1 MFFRLLLF
9 IVTIPFT
16 LSFDLT
22 QEKNGDVS
30 LFKKLKNANSA
41 DKFIVN
47 GNELVTGFLE
57 SNDSDDK
64 RALRIL
70 AMSLGYGY
78 EALVNGV
85 SACKDNDASTCLKLC
100 SSGVNA
106 ASCYCGESATVCSA
120 GQTCTISSSSCS

>member
-1 MFFRLLLF
+1 MFLKLLLF

-22 QEKNGDVS
+22 QEPNGDVH
-30 LFKKLKNANSA
+30 LFKLGNANAA

-47 GNELVTGFLE
+47 GNELVTGYLE
-57 SNDSDDK
+57 STDSDDK

-70 AMSLGYGY
+70 AMSLGYDFT
-78 EALVNGV
+78 ALANGV
-85 SACKDNDASTCLKLC
+85 SACKNNDASTCLKLC

>member
-22 QEKNGDVS
+22 QEPNGDVS

-70 AMSLGYGY
+70 AMSLGYDY
-78 EALVNGV
+78 TALANGV
-85 SACKDNDASTCLKLC
+85 SACKNNDASTCLKLC

-106 ASCYCGESATVCSA
+106 ASCYCGESATGCSA

>member
-1 MFFRLLLF
+1 MFLKLLLF

-22 QEKNGDVS
+22 QEPNGDVS

-70 AMSLGYGY
+70 AMSLGYSFT
-78 EALVNGV
+78 ALANGV
-85 SACKDNDASTCLKLC
+85 SACKDHDASTCLKLC

-106 ASCYCGESATVCSA
+106 ASCYCGESAAVCSA

>member
-1 MFFRLLLF
+1 MFLKLLLF

-47 GNELVTGFLE
+47 GNELVTGYLE
-57 SNDSDDK
+57 STDSDDK

-70 AMSLGYGY
+70 AMSLGYRLYGIS
-78 EALVNGV
+78 ER
-85 SACKDNDASTCLKLC
+85 CLRL
-100 SSGVNA
+100 
-106 ASCYCGESATVCSA
+106 
-120 GQTCTISSSSCS
+120 

>member
-1 MFFRLLLF
+1 MFLKLIFV
-9 IVTIPFT
+9 VTIPFT

-47 GNELVTGFLE
+47 GNELVNGYLE
-57 SNDSDDK
+57 STDSDDK

-70 AMSLGYGY
+70 AMSLGYSFT
-78 EALVNGV
+78 ALANGV

>member
-1 MFFRLLLF
+1 MFLKFLF
-9 IVTIPFT
+9 IITIPFT

-22 QEKNGDVS
+22 QEKNGDVH
-30 LFKKLKNANSA
+30 LFKKLKNANAA
-41 DKFIVN
+41 DNFIVN

-70 AMSLGYGY
+70 AMTLGYDY
-78 EALVNGV
+78 AALANGV
-85 SACKDNDASTCLKLC
+85 SACKNNDASTCLKLC

-106 ASCYCGESATVCSA
+106 ASCYCGESATVCST
-120 GQTCTISSSSCS
+120 GQTCTISGSSCS